1 MKKSTLAILGTLII
15 IVILIIVKINI
26 HSKEQAV
33 IKKQNS
39 EYEQYLKNE
48 IYGTDL
54 ITLINKAINSNEN
67 NGVEKDEKGNFINN
81 NLNSINIDIVMITD
95 EEKQETTTYKM
106 EAISKVGI
114 SSFITNFN
122 TVKFKCSKIEYHKN
136 TGKIKYIEL
145 TQQTI

>member
-1 MKKSTLAILGTLII
+1 MKKNTLAILGTLII
-15 IVILIIVKINI
+15 IVILIIVKINMN
-26 HSKEQAV
+26 SKEHTM

-39 EYEQYLKNE
+39 EYEKYLKDE

-54 ITLINKAINSNEN
+54 ITLINKAINSNESN
-67 NGVEKDEKGNFINN
+67 DVEKDEKGNFINN
-81 NLNSINIDIVMITD
+81 NLNSINIDVVMITD
-95 EEKQETTTYKM
+95 EEKQETKAYRM

-122 TVKFKCSKIEYHKN
+122 TVKFKCTKLEYHKN

>member
-39 EYEQYLKNE
+39 EYEQYFKNE